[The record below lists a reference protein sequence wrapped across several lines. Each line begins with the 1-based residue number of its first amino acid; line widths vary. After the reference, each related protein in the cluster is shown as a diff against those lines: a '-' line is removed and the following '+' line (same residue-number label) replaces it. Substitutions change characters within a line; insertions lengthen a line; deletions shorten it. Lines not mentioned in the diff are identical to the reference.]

1 MKILL
6 ITQYFYPETG
16 APQNRLLAMA
26 EQLSQSADRFDV
38 LTSMPNYPMRKVFNN
53 YRWKLFTKDKKK
65 SIRIFRSF
73 IIPSG
78 NGGVVRR
85 LIEYLSFSIS
95 ALIYGMFALPK
106 YDIIIYESP
115 PIFVG
120 LTARILKI
128 FKAQHLIANVSDL
141 WTESLISLKVV
152 NSSSII
158 RVSNKI
164 EMYLYRK
171 SSLVCCQTQGIM
183 DHIAKHI
190 DRDKLYL
197 LRNGAD
203 IDYMKSVTSS
213 SSFINYRT
221 IFNASDEDFIVLYA
235 GNIGYAQGA
244 GVIIEAARLLEED
257 KNKKFFIVGDGPE
270 KNMIVKL
277 KEKYNLKNVYIYDSV
292 SRDVLIAMLDAS
304 DAFVVPL
311 KRKKLFRGAI
321 PSKIF
326 EALYLRVPVLL
337 GVEGEAYD
345 IFVNKMDA
353 AIPFEPESH
362 TDLARQ
368 ISILSNDSSLSKNV
382 SNNGY
387 MAINSD
393 FNRYKIIDS
402 FIGRLRQIN
411 D

>member
-1 MKILL
+1 
-6 ITQYFYPETG
+6 
-16 APQNRLLAMA
+16 
-26 EQLSQSADRFDV
+26 
-38 LTSMPNYPMRKVFNN
+38 
-53 YRWKLFTKDKKK
+53 
-65 SIRIFRSF
+65 
-73 IIPSG
+73 
-78 NGGVVRR
+78 
-85 LIEYLSFSIS
+85 
-95 ALIYGMFALPK
+95 
-106 YDIIIYESP
+106 
-115 PIFVG
+115 
-120 LTARILKI
+120 
-128 FKAQHLIANVSDL
+128 
-141 WTESLISLKVV
+141 
-152 NSSSII
+152 
-158 RVSNKI
+158 
-164 EMYLYRK
+164 
-171 SSLVCCQTQGIM
+171 
-183 DHIAKHI
+183 
-190 DRDKLYL
+190 
-197 LRNGAD
+197 
-203 IDYMKSVTSS
+203 
-213 SSFINYRT
+213 
-221 IFNASDEDFIVLYA
+221 
-235 GNIGYAQGA
+235 
-244 GVIIEAARLLEED
+244 RLLEED